1 MCLPNSMG
9 TSVMCPTGR
18 ISGGTNKRRQY
29 CNDMLYNGL
38 KKETARA
45 VSFIV
50 SITLVSQYRTAP
62 VRQRPENTSP
72 QRGSSGHGTS
82 APSPGRCGF
91 RCAAAAP
98 PAQRLG
104 TPAGRSIPARW
115 DGRRRS
121 PPPWSGALAGR
132 SRARPTAAGRRGRDD
147 R

>member
-1 MCLPNSMG
+1 MCLPNSMA

-62 VRQRPENTSP
+62 K
-72 QRGSSGHGTS
+72 
-82 APSPGRCGF
+82 A
-91 RCAAAAP
+91 
-98 PAQRLG
+98 
-104 TPAGRSIPARW
+104 
-115 DGRRRS
+115 
-121 PPPWSGALAGR
+121 
-132 SRARPTAAGRRGRDD
+132 
-147 R
+147 

>member
-1 MCLPNSMG
+1 MCLPNSMA

-18 ISGGTNKRRQY
+18 ISEGTNKRRQY

-38 KKETARA
+38 IKETACA
-45 VSFIV
+45 VSFFV
-50 SITLVSQYRTAP
+50 SITPLSQYRTAP
-62 VRQRPENTSP
+62 ARRRPENTSP
-72 QRGSSGHGTS
+72 QRESSGHGTS

-98 PAQRLG
+98 PAQRSG
-104 TPAGRSIPARW
+104 TPAGRSIPVGW

-121 PPPWSGALAGR
+121 PPQWSGALAGR